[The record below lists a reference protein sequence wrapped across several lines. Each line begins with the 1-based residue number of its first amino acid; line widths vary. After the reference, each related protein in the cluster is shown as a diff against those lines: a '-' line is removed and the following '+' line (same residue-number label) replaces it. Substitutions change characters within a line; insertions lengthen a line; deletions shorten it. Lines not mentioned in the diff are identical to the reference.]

1 MPSWTRVR
9 SISLK
14 REVGIRM
21 EHSTADPVSVIKD
34 FDAAWNAHDLE
45 GVMAF
50 FTDDAVVRMEPPSP
64 DESGG
69 VYTGKEQIRAGFVEP
84 LLAGFHVEARDHQV
98 AGHQEGVGDRV
109 IWTAMVSGDVFRQMG
124 AEPPV
129 VSAVEAVLQGDK
141 IKSLTA
147 TNPELLE
154 EAPSSS

>member
-14 REVGIRM
+14 REVGRRM

-50 FTDDAVVRMEPPSP
+50 FTDDAVVRMEPLSP

-84 LLAGFHVEARDHQV
+84 LVAGFPRVVRGQQKNGD
-98 AGHQEGVGDRV
+98 QERGGGR
-109 IWTAMVSGDVFRQMG
+109 G
-124 AEPPV
+124 
-129 VSAVEAVLQGDK
+129 
-141 IKSLTA
+141 
-147 TNPELLE
+147 
-154 EAPSSS
+154 

>member
-14 REVGIRM
+14 REVGRRM

-84 LLAGFHVEARDHQV
+84 LLAGFHVESRDHQV
-98 AGHQEGVGDRV
+98 TGHQEGVGDRV
-109 IWTAMVSGDVFRQMG
+109 IWTAMVSGDAFGQTG
-124 AEPPV
+124 ADLPLKSP
-129 VSAVEAVLQGDK
+129 AEAFIQGDK
-141 IKSLTA
+141 IRCFTA
-147 TNPELLE
+147 TLPEMPE
-154 EAPSSS
+154 EFQGSS